1 MPLAIWPVD
10 QNLKIFMNKPARGD
24 TYCSPIGGSVLCA
37 STLFPCHTESFPNI
51 LYIFIHCARY
61 TMRDK
66 RPFRLY
72 CRRTTILREVS
83 SDPSVSV
90 RFLRRA

>member
-1 MPLAIWPVD
+1 MNCNICSPVD

-51 LYIFIHCARY
+51 L
-61 TMRDK
+61 
-66 RPFRLY
+66 
-72 CRRTTILREVS
+72 
-83 SDPSVSV
+83 
-90 RFLRRA
+90 

>member
-37 STLFPCHTESFPNI
+37 STFFPCHTEPFPNI
-51 LYIFIHCARY
+51 LYAFMQHYDESQIY
-61 TMRDK
+61 YP
-66 RPFRLY
+66 RPM
-72 CRRTTILREVS
+72 CRSII
-83 SDPSVSV
+83 PM
-90 RFLRRA
+90 A